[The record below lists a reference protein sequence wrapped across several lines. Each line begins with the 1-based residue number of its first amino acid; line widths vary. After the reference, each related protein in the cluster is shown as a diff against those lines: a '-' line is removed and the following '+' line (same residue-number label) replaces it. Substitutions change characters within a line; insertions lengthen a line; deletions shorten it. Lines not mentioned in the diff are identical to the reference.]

1 MNCLDPAEIPTIQP
15 FDVDTFED
23 KDHLGNKVDASA
35 VQICG
40 FHPKKTLAYPL
51 NFNFHIFLL
60 FMGFLLQEV
69 TGFEILKE
77 KNDLQL
83 LQAATPVSVEEQE
96 LAWEQC
102 SAVYN
107 VILAAIIGTVIVV
120 HFAFLLHALW
130 GAIKRACIKQTH
142 LRTHGADEV
151 GEDEVPLTYTP
162 NYVWY
167 AGDGKI
173 PLKGLAQEDFIDFE
187 RYAHFVYA
195 QSHEP

>member
-40 FHPKKTLAYPL
+40 FHPK
-51 NFNFHIFLL
+51 
-60 FMGFLLQEV
+60 EV

>member
-40 FHPKKTLAYPL
+40 FHPK
-51 NFNFHIFLL
+51 
-60 FMGFLLQEV
+60 
-69 TGFEILKE
+69 
-77 KNDLQL
+77 
-83 LQAATPVSVEEQE
+83 AATPVSVEEQE